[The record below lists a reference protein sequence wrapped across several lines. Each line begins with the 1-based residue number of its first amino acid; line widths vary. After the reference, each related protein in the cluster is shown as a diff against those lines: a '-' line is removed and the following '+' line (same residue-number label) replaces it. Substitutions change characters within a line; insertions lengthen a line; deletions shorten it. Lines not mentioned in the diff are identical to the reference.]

1 MKNFT
6 GARLGLFVILGTI
19 LLILAIFLVG
29 GRESLFTPTFE
40 IKAYFTNV
48 EGLRNG
54 AMVRLSGINVG
65 SVKGIDLANDTT
77 GRVIVTMRIDM
88 SVRNFIRRDTKA
100 TIETE
105 GLVGNKL
112 VVLSV
117 GTTAY
122 DVVNNGDFIRS
133 QSPVSM
139 AQIIAEGQGTLN
151 YLKSITKDFSEI
163 MVKINKGQGTIGKII
178 NDDELYDAA
187 TQITKS
193 ADKSLV
199 AMTGK
204 LNEISDIVKI
214 TTSDFKGIMANMNS
228 VIIKIDNIV
237 DNVKNGQGIAGAL
250 VTNKGVYSDSIR
262 TMLNNL
268 TATTEQVKLGATR
281 FSENMEALKHN
292 WLFKSYFEE
301 RGYWDVADYEK
312 DLNGKLA
319 ELKERTRTLDEKLKE
334 LRSLENEVGG
344 KNSK

>member
-6 GARLGLFVILGTI
+6 GARLGLFVFIGTA
-19 LLILAIFLVG
+19 LLVLAVFLVG
-29 GRESLFTPTFE
+29 GSQSLFSPTFD
-40 IKAYFTNV
+40 IKAYFNNV

-65 SVKGIDLANDTT
+65 SVKSIELADDTT
-77 GRVIVTMRIDM
+77 GRVIVSMRIDM

-105 GLVGNKL
+105 GLVGNKI

-117 GTTAY
+117 GSTAY
-122 DVVNNGDFIRS
+122 DIVKNGEFIRS

-139 AQIIAEGQGTLN
+139 AQIFAESQGTLN

-163 MVKINKGQGTIGKII
+163 VAKVNKGEGTIGKII
-178 NDDELYDAA
+178 NDDELYNSA
-187 TQITKS
+187 TQITKT

-199 AMTGK
+199 ALTGK
-204 LNEISDIVKI
+204 LNEISDVVKI
-214 TTSDFKGIMANMNS
+214 TTSDFQGIMANLNS
-228 VIIKIDNIV
+228 VILKVDNIV
-237 DNVKNGQGIAGAL
+237 DNVKNGQGIVGAM
-250 VTNKGVYSDSIR
+250 VTNKGIYSDSIK

-268 TATTEQVKLGATR
+268 TATTEQVKMGATR

-312 DLNGKLA
+312 DINGKLT
-319 ELKERTRTLDEKLKE
+319 ELRERTRTLDEKIKE
-334 LRSLENEVGG
+334 LRSLENEVGSRSN
-344 KNSK
+344 K